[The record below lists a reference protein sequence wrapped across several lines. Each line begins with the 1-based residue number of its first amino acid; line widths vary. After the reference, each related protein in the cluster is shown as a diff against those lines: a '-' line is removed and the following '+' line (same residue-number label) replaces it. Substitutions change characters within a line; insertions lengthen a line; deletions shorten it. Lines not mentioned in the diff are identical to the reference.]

1 MEILNNECDRILCL
15 IYQLTNLN
23 YSIMKSLKNVKN
35 NNSLSSNRFLSK
47 IKSKVIKIQNRDQ
60 VNQLI
65 SNASLANG

>member
-1 MEILNNECDRILCL
+1 
-15 IYQLTNLN
+15 
-23 YSIMKSLKNVKN
+23 MKSLKNVKN

>member
-1 MEILNNECDRILCL
+1 
-15 IYQLTNLN
+15 
-23 YSIMKSLKNVKN
+23 MKPLKNVKN

-65 SNASLANG
+65 SNSSLANG